1 MSDNTITQKFIETIE
16 TLNSKIEEQKKIQ
29 ENEKDYS
36 KKYQDSLKAQIKL
49 EEKKLEFLKGFSK

>member
-29 ENEKDYS
+29 ETGKKCRLYS
-36 KKYQDSLKAQIKL
+36 KLH
-49 EEKKLEFLKGFSK
+49 